1 MTLSSAKI
9 EVLTSYRK
17 MGMRASMKWDQGSVP
32 ETDIQ
37 YSSAPIRRY
46 LMRERTADV
55 HTQEQDVTCAVH
67 QWSN

>member
-1 MTLSSAKI
+1 
-9 EVLTSYRK
+9 
-17 MGMRASMKWDQGSVP
+17 MRASMKWDQGNFP

-55 HTQEQDVTCAVH
+55 HTGAGCDLCGTSGAIENV
-67 QWSN
+67 